1 MSKEVNIADKTYYY
15 DCNAKVETIEF
26 LLYDFN
32 ETWKATKTKEEV
44 LQTLQLLNKRIKYDV
59 AIAFDTLQNAL
70 PESGTW
76 IGNDNQPEA
85 SNARERV
92 LKLKYRVKECPF
104 HFEWRLKQDNS
115 PLTIQLPIGQVASL
129 VDVLPA
135 KIEELLEILQRKEA
149 EIKQYRR
156 EYGSLRRSTL
166 ATNDFDMAVFR
177 EQYAAADVSVKSLQ
191 RAVAR
196 WRSEH
201 GDAECELETLY
212 NKTSSPTIIIKK
224 EEPKTSASSASK
236 SVQESPR
243 SRKRKALHSYKTQMM
258 RSLQSGT
265 KDLQYESQSQSLS
278 ENEQEDIRTVKKMRG
293 NDVDVDNVIVDEVIT
308 GKSVNTPSKLKA
320 AEKPTKAPANPIV
333 KDSSTAAKEVA
344 SKAKKASPSV
354 EKRPNTRQRR
364 RECEMGDLNSTE
376 LEFVDTAGGCV
387 SPVLNKSVALAK
399 QPTTTKTI
407 SPPSNN
413 NVQRKIVNSTT
424 TKTISSQKVHN
435 MQNKI
440 VTSAQK
446 LVKPHLVKPVEQ
458 LKNDLSSYVDSMLS
472 QLEALDKELRG

>member
-1 MSKEVNIADKTYYY
+1 MSKELNIADKTYYY
-15 DCNAKVETIEF
+15 DCNVKGETIEY

-32 ETWKATKTKEEV
+32 VTWKATKTKEEV

-59 AIAFDTLQNAL
+59 GIAFDTLQNAL

-76 IGNDNQPEA
+76 IGNDNQPET
-85 SNARERV
+85 SNASERV

-104 HFEWRLKQDNS
+104 HFEWRLKQHNN

-135 KIEELLEILQRKEA
+135 KIEELLEILQHKEA

-166 ATNDFDMAVFR
+166 ATNDFDMAMFR

-191 RAVAR
+191 RVVAR

-201 GDAECELETLY
+201 GDAECELESLY
-212 NKTSSPTIIIKK
+212 HNKSSPTNIIKK
-224 EEPKTSASSASK
+224 EEARTSASSASK

-258 RSLQSGT
+258 RSLQSAS

-278 ENEQEDIRTVKKMRG
+278 EHEQEDIREVKKVRRNVEG
-293 NDVDVDNVIVDEVIT
+293 VDNVIVKEVVA
-308 GKSVNTPSKLKA
+308 GKSVNTPIKLKA
-320 AEKPTKAPANPIV
+320 EEMPTKAPTNPII
-333 KDSSTAAKEVA
+333 KDSSAPEKEVA
-344 SKAKKASPSV
+344 SKVKKASPSI

-364 RECEMGDLNSTE
+364 RECEVGDLNSTE
-376 LEFVDTAGGCV
+376 LELMDITGECV
-387 SPVLNKSVALAK
+387 SPVLNKSVVLAK
-399 QPTTTKTI
+399 HTTTAKTI
-407 SPPSNN
+407 NPRSNN
-413 NVQRKIVNSTT
+413 NVQRKTVNSTT
-424 TKTISSQKVHN
+424 TKTISSQKVN
-435 MQNKI
+435 NVQNKI
-440 VTSAQK
+440 ITSAQK
-446 LVKPHLVKPVEQ
+446 LVKPQLVKPVEQ
-458 LKNDLSSYVDSMLS
+458 SKNDLSSYVDSMLS